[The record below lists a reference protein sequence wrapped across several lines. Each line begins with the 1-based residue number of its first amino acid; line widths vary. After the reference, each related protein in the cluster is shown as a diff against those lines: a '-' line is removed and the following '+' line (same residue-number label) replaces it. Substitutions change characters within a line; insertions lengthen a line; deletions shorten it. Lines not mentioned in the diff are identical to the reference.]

1 MLDRC
6 ISYSLK
12 LIHSKNKEGVMVETL
27 SQLFLNT
34 VKSYPKDD
42 LLLSKKEGKYVP
54 ISTEEFADRVKYF
67 CLGLKDLGLEAG
79 DKLIILSENRPKWVI
94 SDFAT
99 LCLGGVTVP
108 IYTTLVPEQ
117 IKYIIDDSDAK
128 IVVCSN
134 QELWEK
140 VEAVK
145 NELTKVTHYITFESE
160 APEGVLTFDQVL
172 EKGKK
177 VHQENLELF
186 EKMALAVKPDDVA
199 TIIYTSGTTGDPKGV
214 ILTHSNFVSNV
225 KACAPL
231 LPFSDKETGLS
242 VLFLSHSFERM
253 VTFTYLYKG
262 SSIGYAEN
270 FQTIGENL
278 LEIRPHFMAFAP
290 RLLEKFYSKV
300 LDNIMASSALKQKIF
315 FWAVKVGRAYAG
327 RELENKPI
335 SGMLRFKRKLAHKL
349 VYSKIIDKLGGRVK
363 FVVSGAA
370 PLSKDIGEFFYAL
383 GIVIME
389 GYGLTETS
397 PVISVN
403 TFDNLK
409 FGTVGPPIPGV
420 EVKIAEDGEIFAKGP
435 NVMKGYYK
443 KEDETKEVF
452 EGEWFKT
459 GDIGHLDED
468 GFLVITDRK
477 KDLIVTSGGKNVAP
491 QPIENLLRI
500 NPYIEDALAIG
511 DKRKFVSALVVPNFE
526 KLEEYAKFNNI
537 SYETLGDLVKNDKV
551 LHFMEGEVD
560 RATPSLASYEK
571 IKKISLLDRDF
582 EIDKGEKTPT
592 FKIKR
597 NIVEEKY
604 RSIID
609 AMYRDD

>member
-1 MLDRC
+1 
-6 ISYSLK
+6 
-12 LIHSKNKEGVMVETL
+12 MVETL

-34 VKSYPKDD
+34 IKSYPKDD
-42 LLLSKKEGKYVP
+42 LMLSKKEGKYVP
-54 ISTEEFADRVKYF
+54 ISTAEFADSVKYF
-67 CLGLKDLGLEAG
+67 SLGLKNLGLETG

-94 SDFAT
+94 SDLAN
-99 LCLGGVTVP
+99 LCLGGITVP

-128 IVVCSN
+128 IVICSN

-145 NELTKVTHYITFESE
+145 NELPKVTHYITYESE

-177 VHQENLELF
+177 VDQENPEFF
-186 EKMALAVKPDDVA
+186 EKTALGIKPEDVA
-199 TIIYTSGTTGDPKGV
+199 TLIYTSGTTGDPKGV

-225 KACAPL
+225 MACAPL
-231 LPFSDKETGLS
+231 LPFSDKDTGFS
-242 VLFLSHSFERM
+242 ILFLSHSFERM

-262 SSIGYAEN
+262 CSIGYGEN

-300 LDNIMASSALKQKIF
+300 IDNVMASSGLKQKIF
-315 FWAVKVGRAYAG
+315 FWAVKVGREYAG
-327 RELENKPI
+327 RELANKPI

-397 PVISVN
+397 PAISIN
-403 TFDNLK
+403 TFEDLK
-409 FGTVGPPIPGV
+409 FGTVGKPIPGV

-435 NVMKGYYK
+435 NIMKGYYK
-443 KEDETKEVF
+443 KEEETKEVF

-477 KDLIVTSGGKNVAP
+477 KDIIVTSGGKNVAP

-511 DKRKFVSALVVPNFE
+511 DRRKFVSALVVPNFE

-560 RATPSLASYEK
+560 RSTPSLASYEK
-571 IKKISLLDRDF
+571 IKKITLMERDF
-582 EIDKGEKTPT
+582 EIDKGEMTPT
-592 FKIKR
+592 LKIKR
-597 NIVEEKY
+597 NVVEEKY
-604 RSIID
+604 RGVID
-609 AMYRDD
+609 DMYRED